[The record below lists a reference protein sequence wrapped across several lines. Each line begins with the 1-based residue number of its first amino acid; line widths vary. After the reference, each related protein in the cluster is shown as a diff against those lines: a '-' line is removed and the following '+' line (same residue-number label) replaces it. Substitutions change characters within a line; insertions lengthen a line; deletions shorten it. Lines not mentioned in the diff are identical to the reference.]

1 MRRRALLVVCLV
13 ALAHAALYIVH
24 ERPDWDA
31 VWTDQGGYTR
41 LGIGLATTG
50 QFTRYPDSAVFIPEV
65 IRTPGYP
72 IFVAAVYLL
81 FGVGNHM
88 AVAIAQAFVFA
99 AVCLLVY
106 LLARRA
112 SDENTA
118 IVAAALTSLYSPL
131 PYFGALV
138 VTELWTAFV
147 ATAALVVALRA
158 AQDGKLRDFAIAGA
172 LLSATTMVRPA
183 FVLLP
188 FFLAI
193 AVPMLVRSQRAAPML
208 RGWATLALVAAI
220 ALAPW
225 FTYNYIYLGRV
236 TLSPAGGVGR
246 GLWEG
251 AWQGHWPGRVQATL
265 TTLGEGS
272 ADRVE
277 LERQVRSVAAEN
289 GFAAE
294 PMLRYVNEWRDIRA
308 IWDTP
313 TDPMERADARVRA
326 DDVYRSHAIAVMR
339 EDPIGHLRRRLTR
352 GLFVLWAAEVPI
364 RHSQI
369 NTTPTVV
376 IYAIWAAQVVLLLV
390 AAWGVVVL
398 VRGGRWLE
406 AVMLTLPIVYV
417 TGVHV
422 PLLCE
427 ARQSLPVKPVV
438 LTLAAIGGL
447 HLPWK
452 RRFMK
457 ASI

>member
-1 MRRRALLVVCLV
+1 MRRRTLLVICLV
-13 ALAHAALYIVH
+13 ALAHSALYIVWQQ
-24 ERPDWDA
+24 PDWDE
-31 VWTDQGGYTR
+31 VWTDQAGYTR

-81 FGVGNHM
+81 FGIGNHM

-106 LLARRA
+106 LLAKRV
-112 SDENTA
+112 SDERTA

-147 ATAALVVALRA
+147 ATAALVMALRA
-158 AQDGKLRDFAIAGA
+158 AQNGKLRDFAIAGA
-172 LLSATTMVRPA
+172 LLSTTTMIRPA

-193 AVPMLVRSQRAAPML
+193 AVPMLVRSQRTAPML
-208 RGWATLALVAAI
+208 RGWATLALAATI
-220 ALAPW
+220 VLAPW
-225 FTYNYIYLGRV
+225 FTYNYVYLGRI

-251 AWQGHWPGRVQATL
+251 AWQGHWPGHVQATL
-265 TTLGEGS
+265 TKLGEGPS
-272 ADRVE
+272 DSVE
-277 LERQVRSVAAEN
+277 LERQVRAVAAESRL
-289 GFAAE
+289 AAE
-294 PMLRYVNEWRDIRA
+294 PMLRYVTEWRNIRA
-308 IWDTP
+308 VWDTP
-313 TDPMERADARVRA
+313 TDPMERADARVGA
-326 DDVYRSHAIAVMR
+326 DGVYLSHAVAVMR
-339 EDPIGHLRRRLTR
+339 EDPIGHVRRRLTR
-352 GLFVLWAAEVPI
+352 GLFLLWAAEVPI
-364 RHSQI
+364 RYSQI
-369 NTTPTVV
+369 NTTPWIV
-376 IYAIWAAQVVLLLV
+376 IRAIWLVQVVLLLV

-398 VRGGRWLE
+398 IRDGRWLE
-406 AVMLTLPIVYV
+406 AVMLSLPIVYV
-417 TGVHV
+417 TGVHL

-438 LTLAAIGGL
+438 LALAAIGAL